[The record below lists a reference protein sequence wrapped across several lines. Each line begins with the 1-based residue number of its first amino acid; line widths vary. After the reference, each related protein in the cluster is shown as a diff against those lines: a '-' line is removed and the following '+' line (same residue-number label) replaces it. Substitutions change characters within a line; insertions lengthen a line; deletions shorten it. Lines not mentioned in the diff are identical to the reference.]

1 VAESGR
7 LDGRVPDP
15 ELPWQ
20 VLESRTLIE
29 SPWLRVHGQRLR
41 TASGFEIPEYYLLDA
56 PDIVVVLALTEA
68 GQVVLVR
75 QYRPGAGRGV
85 LELPAGM
92 LDPADQSPA
101 AAAERELLE
110 ETGYRPRRL
119 EPLAALYPSPARQSN
134 RSHCFLAI
142 GCQEIALP
150 AGDPA
155 EDNLAV
161 SLLALDDLR
170 ALARAG
176 GLPSQS
182 SLACLFLGLERLRD
196 LNLP

>member
-1 VAESGR
+1 MVEPGR
-7 LDGRVPDP
+7 LSGPAPDP

-68 GQVVLVR
+68 GQAILVR
-75 QYRPGAGRGV
+75 QYRPGAGRAV

-92 LDPADQSPA
+92 LDPGDQSPA
-101 AAAERELLE
+101 TAAERELLE
-110 ETGYRPRRL
+110 ETGYRPSRV

-134 RSHCFLAI
+134 RTHCFLAI
-142 GCQEIALP
+142 GCQEVAVP
-150 AGDPA
+150 AGDPT
-155 EDNLAV
+155 EDIAV

-170 ALARAG
+170 SLARAG
-176 GLPSQS
+176 GLPSQT

-196 LNLP
+196 LNLA

>member
-7 LDGRVPDP
+7 LRGSGPDP

-68 GQVVLVR
+68 GQAILVR
-75 QYRPGAGRGV
+75 QYRPGAGRAV

-101 AAAERELLE
+101 TAAERELLE
-110 ETGYRPRRL
+110 ETGYRPRRVDS
-119 EPLAALYPSPARQSN
+119 LAALYPSPARQSN
-134 RSHCFLAI
+134 RTHCFLAI
-142 GCQEIALP
+142 GCREVALP
-150 AGDPA
+150 AGDPT
-155 EDNLAV
+155 EDIAV

-170 ALARAG
+170 TLARAG
-176 GLPSQS
+176 GLPSQT
-182 SLACLFLGLERLRD
+182 SLGCLFLGLERLRD
-196 LNLP
+196 LNLA